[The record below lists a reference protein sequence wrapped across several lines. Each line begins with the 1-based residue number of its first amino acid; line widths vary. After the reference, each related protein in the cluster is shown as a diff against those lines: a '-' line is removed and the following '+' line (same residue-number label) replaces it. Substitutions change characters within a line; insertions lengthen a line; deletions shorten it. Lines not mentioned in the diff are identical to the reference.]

1 MVKVIGIG
9 DSMVDKNLTNGMMYP
24 GGQALNIAVNTKL
37 CGAQSA
43 FIGAFGDDYIADH
56 MKKTMDEIGLDY
68 SHSHFY
74 HAPNAFARYKVI
86 DNDRVFQRSPNGR
99 YNPMQGAI
107 RRMLAYEG
115 FSKEDI
121 EYIKGFDVMHTSNGA
136 FIEEYLPELA
146 AQGINTIGIPGTID
160 LDISCTDY
168 TIGFDT
174 ALNTAVEAIDRLR
187 DTSESHDR
195 CSVVEVMGHGA
206 GHLALYASVACGGTA
221 CWVNEIGFDVDRD
234 VIEKINSSIRTGK
247 HNFIVIVSEG
257 ITDVHHLARYI
268 EEKTGVESRA
278 TVLGHIQRGGTPTAR
293 DRIIASQM
301 GCYAV
306 DLLEQGIGNRVVIQ
320 KNAKIIDYDILEA
333 LTMKKGLDRGLLEVN
348 QIINI

>member
-1 MVKVIGIG
+1 MVKVIGVG
-9 DSMVDKNLTNGMMYP
+9 DCMVDKNLTNGMMYP

-146 AQGINTIGIPGTID
+146 AQGINERGRNGKGLPQLLFRPAFLQPYD
-160 LDISCTDY
+160 
-168 TIGFDT
+168 
-174 ALNTAVEAIDRLR
+174 
-187 DTSESHDR
+187 HDR
-195 CSVVEVMGHGA
+195 NAGA
-206 GHLALYASVACGGTA
+206 ADQSAYSG
-221 CWVNEIGFDVDRD
+221 
-234 VIEKINSSIRTGK
+234 
-247 HNFIVIVSEG
+247 SENL
-257 ITDVHHLARYI
+257 HWHPR
-268 EEKTGVESRA
+268 
-278 TVLGHIQRGGTPTAR
+278 Q
-293 DRIIASQM
+293 
-301 GCYAV
+301 
-306 DLLEQGIGNRVVIQ
+306 
-320 KNAKIIDYDILEA
+320 
-333 LTMKKGLDRGLLEVN
+333 
-348 QIINI
+348 

>member
-1 MVKVIGIG
+1 MVKVIGVG
-9 DSMVDKNLTNGMMYP
+9 DCMVDKNLTNGMMYP

-68 SHSHFY
+68 SHSHLY

-146 AQGINTIGIPGTID
+146 AQGIKISYDFSLDHMKEGVMEKVCPSCYFVLLSCSHMTTTEMQEQLIKAHTLGAKICIGTRGSEGSTCYD
-160 LDISCTDY
+160 GDRFY
-168 TIGFDT
+168 TQAPHWKEHVVDT
-174 ALNTAVEAIDRLR
+174 
-187 DTSESHDR
+187 
-195 CSVVEVMGHGA
+195 MGA
-206 GHLALYASVACGGTA
+206 GDAFISAFLYDFIGHDGYNAEDKSEIIKHALDFAAEYSA
-221 CWVNEIGFDVDRD
+221 
-234 VIEKINSSIRTGK
+234 NSCMVEGA
-247 HNFIVIVSEG
+247 FGYGVPYLSE
-257 ITDVHHLARYI
+257 
-268 EEKTGVESRA
+268 E
-278 TVLGHIQRGGTPTAR
+278 
-293 DRIIASQM
+293 
-301 GCYAV
+301 
-306 DLLEQGIGNRVVIQ
+306 
-320 KNAKIIDYDILEA
+320 
-333 LTMKKGLDRGLLEVN
+333 
-348 QIINI
+348 